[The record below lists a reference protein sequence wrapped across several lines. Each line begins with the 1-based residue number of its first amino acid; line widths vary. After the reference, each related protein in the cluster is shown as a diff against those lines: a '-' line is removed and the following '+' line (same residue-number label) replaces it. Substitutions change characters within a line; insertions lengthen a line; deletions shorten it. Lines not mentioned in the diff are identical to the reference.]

1 AGKVDSACLG
11 ESQTIL
17 NLQLTVTSY
26 FFLGC
31 QYFFDMTTTDSAS
44 GSTKKQYYDNDYFD
58 TDEEISD
65 NETSMAVDDSENK
78 DRRKL
83 REIQSNDDL
92 LYDPEDDDANE
103 DWVGEQLRAIAPSK
117 NGTPSKQMAKT
128 DAILTCPLCFTPVCL
143 SCQRHELYPNQY
155 RAMFVTNCRPNFA
168 ERFRYRESNNANNIP
183 EEAKGKDVYYPV
195 NCDICK
201 THIAMFD
208 DEEVYHFF
216 NVIAS

>member
-1 AGKVDSACLG
+1 MA
-11 ESQTIL
+11 
-17 NLQLTVTSY
+17 
-26 FFLGC
+26 
-31 QYFFDMTTTDSAS
+31 TTESAS
-44 GSTKKQYYDNDYFD
+44 GSTKKKYYDDDYFD
-58 TDEEISD
+58 TDEEVSD
-65 NETSMAVDDSENK
+65 DEDSMAVDDSEKRGSCSIGENAMK
-78 DRRKL
+78 DLSTHLLSQDRRKT

-103 DWVGEQLRAIAPSK
+103 DWVGEQLRAIAPTKKGS
-117 NGTPSKQMAKT
+117 PSKQMAKT

-143 SCQRHELYPNQY
+143 SCQRHDLYPNQY

-168 ERFRYRESNNANNIP
+168 ERFRYREANNDISIP
-183 EEAKGKDVYYPV
+183 DGAKKSDVYYPV